1 MRIKCVRRSAAM
13 IYPLP
18 APPVFHF
25 TLSLS
30 VDVLFPLLPDF
41 VLVFGGILFIT
52 HWAKIK
58 LTKKKHKIVHCSQR
72 EREEGSGIGQ
82 ALGTWVPRALC
93 VSQVAIEEWAS
104 KQAQANWAVR
114 VFNAIFN
121 RQTIKEFATFIAGRE
136 AKTPQT
142 HKISFQPHKLCTR
155 LLIHTYIHGICLY
168 TISHYQHRNWS
179 ILQS

>member
-1 MRIKCVRRSAAM
+1 MVFCPCTSCTGYTAGVVQPSSCLHARSPRPPLIPNTFCAAVVNIQFLFSLLKIFPMRIKCVRRSAAM

-25 TLSLS
+25 SLSLS

-72 EREEGSGIGQ
+72 EREEGSGIG
-82 ALGTWVPRALC
+82 
-93 VSQVAIEEWAS
+93 
-104 KQAQANWAVR
+104 
-114 VFNAIFN
+114 
-121 RQTIKEFATFIAGRE
+121 
-136 AKTPQT
+136 
-142 HKISFQPHKLCTR
+142 
-155 LLIHTYIHGICLY
+155 
-168 TISHYQHRNWS
+168 
-179 ILQS
+179 